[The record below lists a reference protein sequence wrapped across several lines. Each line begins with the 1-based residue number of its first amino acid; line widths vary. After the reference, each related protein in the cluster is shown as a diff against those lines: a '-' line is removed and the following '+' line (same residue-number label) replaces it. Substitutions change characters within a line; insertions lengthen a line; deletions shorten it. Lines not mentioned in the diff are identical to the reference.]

1 MERIFEEAKAKTAW
15 AESSM
20 LDNMKRDPT
29 GESKSER
36 LDETADRAEDYSFYL
51 YELATALLRGELGE
65 DQWQRLILGFEALL
79 S

>member
-1 MERIFEEAKAKTAW
+1 MERIFEEVKAKTAW

-20 LDNMKRDPT
+20 LDDMKRDPT

-36 LDETADRAEDYSFYL
+36 LDETADGAEDYSFYP

-65 DQWQRLILGFEALL
+65 DQ
-79 S
+79 